1 MTAHN
6 RILEKTTSANE
17 GAFTPQDWALFW
29 GVALIWGA
37 SFLLIA
43 ISLESLHPG
52 VITLGRVAFGAVALA
67 FLPTARKRIEPG
79 DRRRLLVLSL
89 VWVAIPFTL
98 FPIAEQYINSAVTG
112 LLNGAMPI
120 FAALVAAL
128 FLREFPRGAQ
138 LVGLFTGF
146 TGVVLISVP
155 SIGEGSNA
163 ALGVFLVLGA
173 TVCYGFA
180 VNIAAPLQ
188 RRYGSVTVMSKML
201 ILASIWT
208 LPYGAWG
215 LTDSTFELGPVLAT
229 LVLGVVGTGAAF
241 AIMAS
246 LVGRV
251 GSTRASFITYLIPF
265 VSLALGVVFLGD
277 EVEALAIFGVVL
289 VVAGAVLASRRR
301 R

>member
-1 MTAHN
+1 MTSHN
-6 RILEKTTSANE
+6 RLLERTTSANE
-17 GAFTPQDWALFW
+17 GAFSVGDWGLFW
-29 GVALIWGA
+29 SIALIWGA

-43 ISLESLHPG
+43 IALESLHPG
-52 VITLGRVAFGAVALA
+52 AITLGRVASGPVALA
-67 FLPTARKRIEPG
+67 VVPAARKRIAVE
-79 DRRRLLVLSL
+79 DRRRLVVLSL
-89 VWVAIPFTL
+89 VWVGIPFTL

-128 FLREFPRGAQ
+128 FLREIPRGAQ
-138 LVGLFTGF
+138 LAGLLTGF
-146 TGVVLISVP
+146 TGVVLISIP

-163 ALGVFLVLGA
+163 ALGVLLVLLA

-201 ILASIWT
+201 VLATVWT
-208 LPYGAWG
+208 LPYGLWG
-215 LTDSTFELGPVLAT
+215 LSESTFELGPVVAT
-229 LVLGVVGTGAAF
+229 LVLGVIGTGVAF

-251 GSTRASFITYLIPF
+251 
-265 VSLALGVVFLGD
+265 LGVAFLGD
-277 EVEALAIFGVVL
+277 QVAPLAIGGVVL
-289 VVAGAVLASRRR
+289 VVTGAVLASRRR

>member
-6 RILEKTTSANE
+6 RLLERTASANE
-17 GAFTPQDWALFW
+17 GPFAAQDWALFW
-29 GVALIWGA
+29 GIALIWGA

-43 ISLESLHPG
+43 IALESLHPG
-52 VITLGRVAFGAVALA
+52 AITFGRVGFGAAALA
-67 FLPTARKRIEPG
+67 VVPAARKRIEPE
-79 DRRRLLVLSL
+79 DRRRLIVLSL

-98 FPIAEQYINSAVTG
+98 FPLAEQYINSAVTG

-128 FLREFPRGAQ
+128 FLREFPRGTQ
-138 LVGLFTGF
+138 LWGLLTGF

-163 ALGVFLVLGA
+163 ALGVVLVLLA

-188 RRYGSVTVMSKML
+188 RRYGSVAVMSKML
-201 ILASIWT
+201 LLATLWT
-208 LPYGAWG
+208 LPYGIWG
-215 LTDSTFELGPVLAT
+215 LAESRYEPRTVLAT
-229 LVLGVVGTGAAF
+229 VVLGVIGTGIAF

-265 VSLALGVVFLGD
+265 VALALGVVFLGD
-277 EVEALAIFGVVL
+277 DVQALAIVGVVL

-301 R
+301 

>member
-1 MTAHN
+1 MTAQN
-6 RILEKTTSANE
+6 RLLERTTSANE
-17 GAFTPQDWALFW
+17 GSFSAQDWALFW
-29 GVALIWGA
+29 GIALIWGA

-43 ISLESLHPG
+43 IALESLHPG
-52 VITLGRVAFGAVALA
+52 AITFGRVGFGAAALA
-67 FLPTARKRIEPG
+67 VVPAARRRIEPE
-79 DRRRLLVLSL
+79 DRRRLVVLSL

-138 LVGLFTGF
+138 LGGLLTGF
-146 TGVVLISVP
+146 TGVVLISIP
-155 SIGEGSNA
+155 SIGEGRNA
-163 ALGVFLVLGA
+163 ALGVILVLLA

-188 RRYGSVTVMSKML
+188 RRYGSVAVMAKML
-201 ILASIWT
+201 ILATLWT
-208 LPYGAWG
+208 LPYGVWG
-215 LTDSTFELGPVLAT
+215 LAESTYEPGPVIAT
-229 LVLGVVGTGAAF
+229 VVLGVIGTGVAF

-277 EVEALAIFGVVL
+277 EVRALAIVGVVL

-301 R
+301 

>member
-6 RILEKTTSANE
+6 RLLERTASANE
-17 GAFTPQDWALFW
+17 GSFSSQDWALFW
-29 GVALIWGA
+29 GIALIWGS
-37 SFLLIA
+37 SFLLISIA
-43 ISLESLHPG
+43 LESLHPG
-52 VITLGRVAFGAVALA
+52 AITFGRVGFGAAALA
-67 FLPTARKRIEPG
+67 IVPAARKRIEPE
-79 DRRRLLVLSL
+79 DRRRLVVLSL

-98 FPIAEQYINSAVTG
+98 FPLAEQHINSAVTG

-128 FLREFPRGAQ
+128 FLREFPRGSQ
-138 LVGLFTGF
+138 LWGLLTGF

-163 ALGVFLVLGA
+163 ALGVVMVLAA

-188 RRYGSVTVMSKML
+188 RRYGSVAVMSKML
-201 ILASIWT
+201 VLATLWT
-208 LPYGAWG
+208 LPYGVWG
-215 LTDSTFELGPVLAT
+215 LTKSTYEAGPVVAT
-229 LVLGVVGTGAAF
+229 LVLGVIGTGVAF

-265 VSLALGVVFLGD
+265 VSLALGVSFLGD
-277 EVEALAIFGVVL
+277 EVQALAIVGVLL

-301 R
+301 

>member
-6 RILEKTTSANE
+6 RLLERTTSANE
-17 GAFTPQDWALFW
+17 GSFSAQDWALFW
-29 GVALIWGA
+29 GIALIWGA

-43 ISLESLHPG
+43 IALESLHPG
-52 VITLGRVAFGAVALA
+52 AITFGRVGFGAAALA
-67 FLPTARKRIEPG
+67 VVPAARRRIEPE
-79 DRRRLLVLSL
+79 DRRRLVVLSL

-138 LVGLFTGF
+138 RWGLLTGF
-146 TGVVLISVP
+146 TGVVLISIP
-155 SIGEGSNA
+155 SIGEGRNA
-163 ALGVFLVLGA
+163 ALGVILVLLA

-188 RRYGSVTVMSKML
+188 RRYGSVAVMSKML
-201 ILASIWT
+201 ILASVWT
-208 LPYGAWG
+208 LPYGVWG
-215 LTDSTFELGPVLAT
+215 LAESTYEPGPMLAT
-229 LVLGVVGTGAAF
+229 IVLGVIGTGVAF

-277 EVEALAIFGVVL
+277 EVRALAIIGVVL

-301 R
+301 

>member
-1 MTAHN
+1 MTTHN
-6 RILEKTTSANE
+6 RLLEKTTSANE
-17 GAFTPQDWALFW
+17 GSFSAQDWALFW
-29 GVALIWGA
+29 GIALIWGA

-52 VITLGRVAFGAVALA
+52 AITFGRVGFGAAALVGVPA
-67 FLPTARKRIEPG
+67 ARKRIERE
-79 DRRRLLVLSL
+79 DRRRLVVLSL

-128 FLREFPRGAQ
+128 FLREFPRGTQ
-138 LVGLFTGF
+138 LWGLLTGF
-146 TGVVLISVP
+146 TGVVLISIP

-163 ALGVFLVLGA
+163 ALGVILVLLA

-188 RRYGSVTVMSKML
+188 RRYGSVAVMSKML
-201 ILASIWT
+201 VLATLWT
-208 LPYGAWG
+208 LPYGVWG
-215 LTDSTFELGPVLAT
+215 LTDSRYEPGPVLAT
-229 LVLGVVGTGAAF
+229 IVLGVVGTGVAF

-277 EVEALAIFGVVL
+277 EVQALAIVGVVL

-301 R
+301 

>member
-6 RILEKTTSANE
+6 RILEKTTSAND
-17 GAFTPQDWALFW
+17 GPFSTQDWALFW
-29 GVALIWGA
+29 GIALIWGA

-43 ISLESLHPG
+43 IALESLHPG
-52 VITLGRVAFGAVALA
+52 AITFGRVGFGAAALA
-67 FLPTARKRIEPG
+67 VTPAARKRIDPE
-79 DRRRLLVLSL
+79 DRRRLVVLSL

-98 FPIAEQYINSAVTG
+98 FPLAEQHINSAVTG

-138 LVGLFTGF
+138 LAGLLTGF
-146 TGVVLISVP
+146 TGVVLISIP

-163 ALGVFLVLGA
+163 ALGVFLVLLA

-188 RRYGSVTVMSKML
+188 RRYGSVAVMSKML
-201 ILASIWT
+201 VLATVWT
-208 LPYGAWG
+208 LPYGVWG
-215 LTDSTFELGPVLAT
+215 LAESTFEPGPVLAT
-229 LVLGVVGTGAAF
+229 FVLGVVGTGAAF

-246 LVGRV
+246 LVGSV

-265 VSLALGVVFLGD
+265 VALALGVAFLGD
-277 EVEALAIFGVVL
+277 EVRPLAIVGVLL
-289 VVAGAVLASRRR
+289 VVSGAVLASRRR
-301 R
+301 A

>member
-6 RILEKTTSANE
+6 RLLERTASANE
-17 GAFTPQDWALFW
+17 GSFSSQDWALFW
-29 GVALIWGA
+29 GIALIWGS
-37 SFLLIA
+37 SFLLISVA
-43 ISLESLHPG
+43 LESLHPG
-52 VITLGRVAFGAVALA
+52 AITFGRVGFGAAALA
-67 FLPTARKRIEPG
+67 VVPAARKRIDPE
-79 DRRRLLVLSL
+79 DRRRLVVLSL

-98 FPIAEQYINSAVTG
+98 FPLAEQHINSAVTG

-138 LVGLFTGF
+138 LWGLLTGF

-163 ALGVFLVLGA
+163 ALGVVMVLAA

-188 RRYGSVTVMSKML
+188 RRYGSVAVMSKML
-201 ILASIWT
+201 VLATVWT
-208 LPYGAWG
+208 LPYGVWG
-215 LTDSTFELGPVLAT
+215 LANSTYEAGPVVAT
-229 LVLGVVGTGAAF
+229 LVLGVIGTGVAF

-265 VSLALGVVFLGD
+265 VSLALGVAFLGD
-277 EVEALAIFGVVL
+277 EVQTLAIVGVLL
-289 VVAGAVLASRRR
+289 VVAGAVFASRRR
-301 R
+301 

>member
-6 RILEKTTSANE
+6 RLLERTSSANE
-17 GAFTPQDWALFW
+17 GPFSAQDWALFW
-29 GVALIWGA
+29 GIALIWGA

-43 ISLESLHPG
+43 IALESLHPG
-52 VITLGRVAFGAVALA
+52 VITLGRVGFGAAALA
-67 FLPTARKRIEPG
+67 VVPAARKRIDPE
-79 DRRRLLVLSL
+79 DRRRLVVLSL

-128 FLREFPRGAQ
+128 FLREFPRGTQ
-138 LVGLFTGF
+138 LWGLLTGF
-146 TGVVLISVP
+146 TGVVLISIP

-163 ALGVFLVLGA
+163 ALGVVLVLLA

-188 RRYGSVTVMSKML
+188 RRYGSVAVMAKML
-201 ILASIWT
+201 VLATLWT
-208 LPYGAWG
+208 LPYGVWG
-215 LTDSTFELGPVLAT
+215 LRDSTYQAGPVAAT
-229 LVLGVVGTGAAF
+229 VVLGVIGTGAAF

-246 LVGRV
+246 LVGRI

-265 VSLALGVVFLGD
+265 VSLALGVTFLGD
-277 EVEALAIFGVVL
+277 EVRPLAILGVVL
-289 VVAGAVLASRRR
+289 VVTGAVLASRRR
-301 R
+301 

>member
-6 RILEKTTSANE
+6 RILEKTTSTNE

-29 GVALIWGA
+29 GIALIWGA

-43 ISLESLHPG
+43 IGLESLHPG
-52 VITLGRVAFGAVALA
+52 VITFGRVASGAAALA
-67 FLPTARKRIEPG
+67 FLPAARKRIEPE

-112 LLNGAMPI
+112 LLNGAVPI

-138 LVGLFTGF
+138 LLGLLTGF
-146 TGVVLISVP
+146 TGVVLISIP
-155 SIGEGSNA
+155 SIGEGSTA

-201 ILASIWT
+201 ILAAIWT
-208 LPYGAWG
+208 LPYSLWG
-215 LTDSTFELGPVLAT
+215 LTDSRFQLGPVLAT
-229 LVLGVVGTGAAF
+229 LVLGVVGTGIAF

-265 VSLALGVVFLGD
+265 VSLALGVAFLGD
-277 EVEALAIFGVVL
+277 DVEALAIIGVVL

>member
-6 RILEKTTSANE
+6 RILERTESAND
-17 GAFTPQDWALFW
+17 GSFSTRDWGLF
-29 GVALIWGA
+29 GGIALIWGA

-43 ISLESLHPG
+43 IGLESLHPG
-52 VITLGRVAFGAVALA
+52 AITFGRIGFGAAALA
-67 FLPTARKRIEPG
+67 VMPAAQKRIEAE
-79 DRRRLLVLSL
+79 DRRRLVVLSL

-120 FAALVAAL
+120 FAALVAAV
-128 FLREFPRGAQ
+128 FLRDFPRGAQ
-138 LVGLFTGF
+138 LLGLLTGF

-163 ALGVFLVLGA
+163 ALGVVLVLLA

-188 RRYGSVTVMSKML
+188 RRYGSVAVMSKML
-201 ILASIWT
+201 ALATVWT
-208 LPYGAWG
+208 LPNGVWG
-215 LTDSTFELGPVLAT
+215 ITESSYELGPVLAV
-229 LVLGVVGTGAAF
+229 LVLGVIGTGTAF

-251 GSTRASFITYLIPF
+251 GSTRASFTTYLIPF

-277 EVEALAIFGVVL
+277 EVQLLAIFGVVL

-301 R
+301 

>member
-1 MTAHN
+1 MTTHN
-6 RILEKTTSANE
+6 RLLEKTSSANE
-17 GAFTPQDWALFW
+17 GAFSARDWGLFW
-29 GVALIWGA
+29 GIALIWGS

-43 ISLESLHPG
+43 IGLESLHPG
-52 VITLGRVAFGAVALA
+52 AITFGRIGFGATALA
-67 FLPTARKRIEPG
+67 VVPAARKRIEPE

-138 LVGLFTGF
+138 LGGLLTGF

-155 SIGEGSNA
+155 SIGKGSNA
-163 ALGVFLVLGA
+163 ALGVFLVLTA

-188 RRYGSVTVMSKML
+188 RRYGSVAVMSKML
-201 ILASIWT
+201 LLGTMWT
-208 LPYGAWG
+208 IPYGVWG
-215 LTDSTFELGPVLAT
+215 LSQSTFEPGPVLAT
-229 LVLGVVGTGAAF
+229 LVLGVVGTGIAF
-241 AIMAS
+241 AFMAS

-251 GSTRASFITYLIPF
+251 GSTRASFTTYLIPF
-265 VSLALGVVFLGD
+265 VSLALGIVFLGD
-277 EVEALAIFGVVL
+277 EVEPLSIFGVVL
-289 VVAGAVLASRRR
+289 VVMGAVLASRRR

>member
-1 MTAHN
+1 MTSHN
-6 RILEKTTSANE
+6 RILERTTSANE
-17 GAFTPQDWALFW
+17 GAFSVGDWGLFW
-29 GVALIWGA
+29 SIALIWGA

-52 VITLGRVAFGAVALA
+52 AITLGRVASGAAALA
-67 FLPTARKRIEPG
+67 VVPSARKRIAVE
-79 DRRRLLVLSL
+79 DRRRLVVLSL
-89 VWVAIPFTL
+89 VWVGIPFTL

-128 FLREFPRGAQ
+128 FLREIPRGAQ
-138 LVGLFTGF
+138 LAGLLTGF

-155 SIGEGSNA
+155 SMGEGSNA
-163 ALGVFLVLGA
+163 ALGVLLVLLA

-201 ILASIWT
+201 VLATLWT
-208 LPYGAWG
+208 LPYGLWG
-215 LTDSTFELGPVLAT
+215 FTESTFELGPVVAT
-229 LVLGVVGTGAAF
+229 LVLGVIGTGVAF

-265 VSLALGVVFLGD
+265 VSLALGVAFLGD
-277 EVEALAIFGVVL
+277 QVAPLAIGGVVL
-289 VVAGAVLASRRR
+289 VVTGAVLASRRR

>member
-6 RILEKTTSANE
+6 RILEKTTSTNE

-67 FLPTARKRIEPG
+67 FLPTARQRIEPG

-138 LVGLFTGF
+138 LVGLLTGF

>member
-6 RILEKTTSANE
+6 RLLERTASANE
-17 GAFTPQDWALFW
+17 GAFAAQDWALFW
-29 GVALIWGA
+29 GIALIWGA

-43 ISLESLHPG
+43 IALESLHPG
-52 VITLGRVAFGAVALA
+52 AITFGRVGFGAAALA
-67 FLPTARKRIEPG
+67 VVPAARKRIEPG
-79 DRRRLLVLSL
+79 DRRRLVVLSL

-98 FPIAEQYINSAVTG
+98 FPLAEQYINSAVTG

-128 FLREFPRGAQ
+128 FLREFPRGTQ
-138 LVGLFTGF
+138 LWGLLTGF

-155 SIGEGSNA
+155 SIGEGSTA
-163 ALGVFLVLGA
+163 ALGVVLVLLA

-188 RRYGSVTVMSKML
+188 RKYGSVAVMAKML
-201 ILASIWT
+201 LLATLWT
-208 LPYGAWG
+208 LPYGIWG
-215 LTDSTFELGPVLAT
+215 LAASRYEPGPVLAT
-229 LVLGVVGTGAAF
+229 VVLGVIGTGIAF

-265 VSLALGVVFLGD
+265 VALALGVVFLGD
-277 EVEALAIFGVVL
+277 DVQPLAIVGVVL

-301 R
+301 

>member
-6 RILEKTTSANE
+6 RLLERTTSANE
-17 GAFTPQDWALFW
+17 GSFSAQDWALFW
-29 GVALIWGA
+29 GIALIWGA

-43 ISLESLHPG
+43 IALESLHPG
-52 VITLGRVAFGAVALA
+52 AITLGRVAFGAVALA
-67 FLPTARKRIEPG
+67 VVPAARKRIEPE
-79 DRRRLLVLSL
+79 DRRRLVVLSL

-120 FAALVAAL
+120 FAALVAAM
-128 FLREFPRGAQ
+128 FLREFPRGTQ
-138 LVGLFTGF
+138 LWGLLTGF
-146 TGVVLISVP
+146 TGVVLISIP

-163 ALGVFLVLGA
+163 ALGVALVLLA

-188 RRYGSVTVMSKML
+188 RRYGSIAVMAKML
-201 ILASIWT
+201 VLATVWT
-208 LPYGAWG
+208 LPYGLWG
-215 LTDSTFELGPVLAT
+215 LTESAYEPGPVMAT
-229 LVLGVVGTGAAF
+229 LVLGIVGTGAAF

-265 VSLALGVVFLGD
+265 VSLALGVTFLGD
-277 EVEALAIFGVVL
+277 EVRTLAIVGVVL
-289 VVAGAVLASRRR
+289 VVTGAVLASRRR
-301 R
+301 

>member
-6 RILEKTTSANE
+6 RLLERTASANE
-17 GAFTPQDWALFW
+17 GSFSTQDWALFW
-29 GVALIWGA
+29 GIALIWGA

-43 ISLESLHPG
+43 IALESLHPG
-52 VITLGRVAFGAVALA
+52 AITFGRVGFGAAALA
-67 FLPTARKRIEPG
+67 VVPKARKRIEPE

-128 FLREFPRGAQ
+128 FLREFPRGTQ
-138 LVGLFTGF
+138 LWGLLTGF
-146 TGVVLISVP
+146 TGVVLISIP

-163 ALGVFLVLGA
+163 ALGVVLVLLA

-188 RRYGSVTVMSKML
+188 RRYGSVAVMSKML
-201 ILASIWT
+201 MLATLWT
-208 LPYGAWG
+208 LPYGVWG
-215 LTDSTFELGPVLAT
+215 LSESAYEPGPVLAT
-229 LVLGVVGTGAAF
+229 IVLGVIGTGVAF

-277 EVEALAIFGVVL
+277 EVQALAIVGVVL

-301 R
+301 

>member
-1 MTAHN
+1 MTSHN
-6 RILEKTTSANE
+6 RILERTTSANE
-17 GAFTPQDWALFW
+17 GAFSVGDWGLFW
-29 GVALIWGA
+29 SIALIWGA

-52 VITLGRVAFGAVALA
+52 AITLGRVASGAAALA
-67 FLPTARKRIEPG
+67 VVPSARKRIAVE
-79 DRRRLLVLSL
+79 DRRRLVVLSL
-89 VWVAIPFTL
+89 VWVGIPFTL

-128 FLREFPRGAQ
+128 FLREIPRGAQ
-138 LVGLFTGF
+138 LAGLLTGF

-155 SIGEGSNA
+155 SMGEGSNA
-163 ALGVFLVLGA
+163 ALGVVLVLLA

-201 ILASIWT
+201 VLATLWT
-208 LPYGAWG
+208 LPYGLWG
-215 LTDSTFELGPVLAT
+215 FTESTFELGPVVAT
-229 LVLGVVGTGAAF
+229 LVLGVIGTGVAF

-265 VSLALGVVFLGD
+265 VSLALGVAFLGD
-277 EVEALAIFGVVL
+277 QVAPLAIGGVVL
-289 VVAGAVLASRRR
+289 VVTGAVLASRRR

>member
-6 RILEKTTSANE
+6 RLLERTASANE
-17 GAFTPQDWALFW
+17 GSFSSQDWALFW
-29 GVALIWGA
+29 GIALIWGA

-43 ISLESLHPG
+43 IALESLHPG
-52 VITLGRVAFGAVALA
+52 AITFGRVGFGAAALTVV
-67 FLPTARKRIEPG
+67 PKVRKRIEPE

-128 FLREFPRGAQ
+128 FLREFPRGTQ
-138 LVGLFTGF
+138 LWGLLTGF
-146 TGVVLISVP
+146 TGVVLISIP
-155 SIGEGSNA
+155 SIGEGSTA
-163 ALGVFLVLGA
+163 ALGVVLVLLA

-188 RRYGSVTVMSKML
+188 RRYGSVAVMSKML
-201 ILASIWT
+201 MLATLWT
-208 LPYGAWG
+208 LPYGVWG
-215 LTDSTFELGPVLAT
+215 LRESAYEPGPVLAT
-229 LVLGVVGTGAAF
+229 IVLGVIGTGVAF

-277 EVEALAIFGVVL
+277 EVQALAIVGVVL
-289 VVAGAVLASRRR
+289 VVAGAVLASRSR
-301 R
+301 